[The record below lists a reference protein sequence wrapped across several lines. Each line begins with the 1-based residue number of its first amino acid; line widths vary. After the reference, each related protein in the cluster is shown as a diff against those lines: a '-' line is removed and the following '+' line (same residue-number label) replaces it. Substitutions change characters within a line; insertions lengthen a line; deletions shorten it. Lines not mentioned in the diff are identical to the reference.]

1 MQAQAIRTD
10 RSQAVITS
18 QQSLQSI
25 QTLLRAGLGC
35 ITYLR
40 NLLPSDNFSESY
52 LTSSAPD
59 ALSSQPSMNGNSF
72 ASSEGRRNVSGFK
85 IMTVTRGFTE
95 EADRLMDYLESGI
108 FDALQKQYL
117 RSFVFAIY
125 LDDQDPNSIVEAYT
139 FNFSYCK
146 VPGSNAAVP
155 VMSLGEDMMNLS
167 LSGSRRSQDPVADA
181 ARRGKVPTLGEVKR
195 SLKALIKNLI
205 QATTQMDA
213 LPRRRF
219 ATFKLFYYENT
230 PEDYEPPHFRA
241 GDAKRDKW
249 FMSTH
254 ERGEVPERCSIGSV
268 QTGYHGVDVKVT
280 SVSGYLPSGE
290 DNNAPFSGTM
300 TGNPFGVPPL
310 TPSGEAAMRVKQ
322 IEAQRQDAL
331 ERRVVWDG
339 DEGLLDA
346 EQKTD
351 TANARPNAPDN
362 LRPVGI
368 RDVEGNVVP
377 LEEAESPVP
386 GTDKSEAQY
395 AGRAESVPLCIGEL
409 AKSGQQ
415 PGEEVSPTQELEE
428 TQIVPSD
435 RASVALSQSP
445 SRDSTPTPMPRS
457 DFLRRKSDLHA
468 MGSSLPPSDIE
479 VSSSLDVDIPESIDT
494 QMIKD
499 IIMQG
504 ASIPQADSMILDM
517 ETQRLPELQDAEDP
531 IESFSAAGKLDPVDD
546 RDVSMERDSASAADI
561 VECECG
567 VQVED
572 CDTCVCDGGCGRWYH
587 LWCMGYHSAQDPRIP
602 PKFIC
607 FDCRVRADRNW
618 DLIVVHDLYPRM
630 IARFKDLAIQRR
642 GIKVFETHA
651 PKGLSEFTKLIDC
664 DSTVAGQVFKRLEA
678 EGFIAQNIRETD
690 ESGFLETTTRASKR
704 KARSK
709 ATTKGKAGQNRKT
722 LQKPVYVFVQAIKN
736 DDVYKDYFNPEP
748 EVEKR
753 LLGLSD
759 LKPERKS
766 RKKKNNAINDT
777 EKEHSEALLRA
788 PDGLDSPLTKSAGQ
802 ASGRLPTSLGSQ
814 TQEET
819 QYLGPDPRHSDLKR
833 KTSGESGE
841 IDNARKKVKISLG
854 PAVDLGD

>member
-1 MQAQAIRTD
+1 MQAQALRTD
-10 RSQAVITS
+10 QSQAVITS

-59 ALSSQPSMNGNSF
+59 SLSSQPSMSGNSF
-72 ASSEGRRNVSGFK
+72 ASADGRRNVSGFK

-125 LDDQDPNSIVEAYT
+125 LDDQDPNNIVEAYT

-146 VPGSNAAVP
+146 VPGLNSAVP

-167 LSGSRRSQDPVADA
+167 LSGSRSQDPVADA

-241 GDAKRDKW
+241 GDAQRDKW

-254 ERGEVPERCSIGSV
+254 EKGEVPERCSVGSV
-268 QTGYHGVDVKVT
+268 QTGYHAVDVKVT

-300 TGNPFGVPPL
+300 TGNPFGAPPL
-310 TPSGEAAMRVKQ
+310 TPAGEAALRAQ
-322 IEAQRQDAL
+322 QLEAQRQDAF
-331 ERRVVWDG
+331 ERKVVWDG
-339 DEGLLDA
+339 DEGLLDSEPKVDA
-346 EQKTD
+346 KS
-351 TANARPNAPDN
+351 ARPNALDN
-362 LRPVGI
+362 LRPIGI
-368 RDVEGNVVP
+368 RDVAGNIIP
-377 LEEAESPVP
+377 LEETASPVP
-386 GTDKSEAQY
+386 GKDKLEARY
-395 AGRAESVPLCIGEL
+395 AGRPESVPLCIGEL
-409 AKSGQQ
+409 AKAGQQ

-428 TQIVPSD
+428 TQVISSS
-435 RASVALSQSP
+435 RASAAPSRSP
-445 SRDSTPTPMPRS
+445 SRYSTPTPMPKSEVQRRQS
-457 DFLRRKSDLHA
+457 DSHGL
-468 MGSSLPPSDIE
+468 GSSLPPSDIE
-479 VSSSLDVDIPESIDT
+479 VPSSLDVDVPESIDT

-504 ASIPQADSMILDM
+504 ASAPQEDSMILDM
-517 ETQRLPELQDAEDP
+517 ETQQLPEIPGAEDP
-531 IESFSAAGKLDPVDD
+531 IESFPVEGKSVSVHGG
-546 RDVSMERDSASAADI
+546 DVSMERESVI
-561 VECECG
+561 TPEVECECG
-567 VQVED
+567 VQVSKIAILAFAMED
-572 CDTCVCDGGCGRWYH
+572 AVVGIIFGAWVITPLKTTEFHRSS
-587 LWCMGYHSAQDPRIP
+587 SAS
-602 PKFIC
+602 
-607 FDCRVRADRNW
+607 
-618 DLIVVHDLYPRM
+618 
-630 IARFKDLAIQRR
+630 IAAFKDLAIQRR
-642 GIKVFETHA
+642 GIKVFEAHA

-678 EGFIAQNIRETD
+678 EGFIAQEIRETD
-690 ESGFLETTTRASKR
+690 GSGFLETTMRTSKR
-704 KARSK
+704 KTRPK
-709 ATTKGKAGQNRKT
+709 AAIKGKAGQNRKA

-736 DDVYKDYFNPEP
+736 DDIYKDYFNPEP

-753 LLGLSD
+753 LSM
-759 LKPERKS
+759 
-766 RKKKNNAINDT
+766 
-777 EKEHSEALLRA
+777 
-788 PDGLDSPLTKSAGQ
+788 
-802 ASGRLPTSLGSQ
+802 
-814 TQEET
+814 
-819 QYLGPDPRHSDLKR
+819 KR
-833 KTSGESGE
+833 
-841 IDNARKKVKISLG
+841 V
-854 PAVDLGD
+854 

>member
-1 MQAQAIRTD
+1 MQAQAFRTD
-10 RSQAVITS
+10 QSQAVITS

-59 ALSSQPSMNGNSF
+59 TLSSQPSMSGNSF
-72 ASSEGRRNVSGFK
+72 SSADGRRNVSGFK

-125 LDDQDPNSIVEAYT
+125 LDDQDPNNIVEAYT

-146 VPGSNAAVP
+146 VPGSNSAVP

-167 LSGSRRSQDPVADA
+167 LSGSRSQDPVADA

-241 GDAKRDKW
+241 GDAQRDKW

-254 ERGEVPERCSIGSV
+254 EKGEVPERCSVGSV
-268 QTGYHGVDVKVT
+268 QTGYHAVDVKVT

-300 TGNPFGVPPL
+300 TGNPFGAPPL
-310 TPSGEAAMRVKQ
+310 TPAGEAALRAQ
-322 IEAQRQDAL
+322 QLEAQRQDAL

-339 DEGLLDA
+339 DEGLLDS
-346 EQKTD
+346 EPRVD
-351 TANARPNAPDN
+351 TKSKPI
-362 LRPVGI
+362 GI
-368 RDVEGNVVP
+368 RDVAGNIVP
-377 LEEAESPVP
+377 LEETASPVP
-386 GTDKSEAQY
+386 GKDKLEARY
-395 AGRAESVPLCIGEL
+395 AGRPESVPLCIGEL
-409 AKSGQQ
+409 AKAGQQ

-428 TQIVPSD
+428 TQVISSN
-435 RASVALSQSP
+435 RASAAPSRSP
-445 SRDSTPTPMPRS
+445 SRYSTPTPMPKS
-457 DFLRRKSDLHA
+457 EILRRQSDLHGV
-468 MGSSLPPSDIE
+468 GSSLPPSDIE
-479 VSSSLDVDIPESIDT
+479 VPSSLDVDVPESIDT

-504 ASIPQADSMILDM
+504 ASAPQEDSMILDM
-517 ETQRLPELQDAEDP
+517 ETQQLPEIPGAEDP
-531 IESFSAAGKLDPVDD
+531 IESFPVEGKSVSMHDG
-546 RDVSMERDSASAADI
+546 DVSMERESVNTPE

-587 LWCMGYHSAQDPRIP
+587 LWCMGYHSAQDHRIP

-642 GIKVFETHA
+642 GIKVFEAHA

-678 EGFIAQNIRETD
+678 EGFIAQEIRETD
-690 ESGFLETTTRASKR
+690 ESGFLETTTRTSKR
-704 KARSK
+704 KARPK
-709 ATTKGKAGQNRKT
+709 AATKGKAGQNRKA

-736 DDVYKDYFNPEP
+736 DDIYKDYFNPEP

-759 LKPERKS
+759 L
-766 RKKKNNAINDT
+766 
-777 EKEHSEALLRA
+777 
-788 PDGLDSPLTKSAGQ
+788 
-802 ASGRLPTSLGSQ
+802 
-814 TQEET
+814 
-819 QYLGPDPRHSDLKR
+819 R
-833 KTSGESGE
+833 KTSGESGVV
-841 IDNARKKVKISLG
+841 DNARKRVKISLG